1 VGHPHGVLVPRP
13 VVCPG
18 DVEIPILEPY
28 LLVQRRIAPEGLH
41 GLLHQR
47 PEIHSGLGLAFF
59 AHQLIPMSMQ
69 LTPSEASTSL
79 ETRRIL
85 QPLHCLPLLCIRII
99 GIPCFHDVIH
109 VVKEVGPR
117 FEVMKLPEPY
127 GSVEVLQLICLFV
140 RKASHRDG

>member
-47 PEIHSGLGLAFF
+47 PEIHSGLGLACF
-59 AHQLIPMSMQ
+59 AHQLIPMSLQ
-69 LTPSEASTSL
+69 LTPSEASIGL

-85 QPLHCLPLLCIRII
+85 QPLHCLPLLCIRSI
-99 GIPCFHDVIH
+99 GIPGFHDVIH

-117 FEVMKLPEPY
+117 FEVVKLPEPY
-127 GSVEVLQLICLFV
+127 GGVEVLQLIRLFV